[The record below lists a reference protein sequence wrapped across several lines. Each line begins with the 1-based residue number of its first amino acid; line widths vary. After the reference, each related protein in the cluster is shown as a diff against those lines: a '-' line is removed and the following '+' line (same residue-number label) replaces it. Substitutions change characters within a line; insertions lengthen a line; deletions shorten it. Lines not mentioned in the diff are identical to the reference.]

1 MNIAAHIKDVPNFP
15 VEGII
20 FKDITPLLQA
30 PEAFNFVVDSMGS
43 YVMEQKA
50 DAIMGIEARGF
61 IFGAAVATRLSLPF
75 VPARKPG
82 KLPRD
87 SHEAKYALE
96 YGEDALQV
104 HKDSIGRGKKI
115 AIIDDL
121 LATGGTMVAACELV
135 EQLGCKTVGVAVV
148 IELEFLNGRERL
160 SKSDVFSLL
169 SY

>member
-1 MNIAAHIKDVPNFP
+1 
-15 VEGII
+15 
-20 FKDITPLLQA
+20 
-30 PEAFNFVVDSMGS
+30 
-43 YVMEQKA
+43 
-50 DAIMGIEARGF
+50 MGIEARGF